1 MRPYLDVH
9 GSRSLGSI
17 GINAPVS
24 SMIDSGTCLNKQN
37 DSNMSNVTPLV
48 FSMTASGICSNN
60 QNDLCCISSSPPMAG
75 DGVPPYSD
83 VHNFCSFR
91 SRGID
96 APVSSMTYSVDLVVE
111 GKSS

>member
-1 MRPYLDVH
+1 
-9 GSRSLGSI
+9 
-17 GINAPVS
+17 
-24 SMIDSGTCLNKQN
+24 MIDSGTCLNKQN

-75 DGVPPYSD
+75 NGVPPYSD
-83 VHNFCSFR
+83 VHNFWSFR

-96 APVSSMTYSVDLVVE
+96 APVSSMTDSVDLVVE